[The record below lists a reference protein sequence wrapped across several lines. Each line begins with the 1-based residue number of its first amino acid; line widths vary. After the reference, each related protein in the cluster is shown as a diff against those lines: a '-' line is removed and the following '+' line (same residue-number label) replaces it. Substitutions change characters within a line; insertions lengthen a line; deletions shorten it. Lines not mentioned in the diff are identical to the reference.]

1 MYVFGTG
8 SLIATPQYDASGN
21 ALANP
26 SPVEFGTLQEVSI
39 DISFDT
45 KQLYGQ
51 FQFPVAA
58 GRGKGKVS
66 GKAKAARLN
75 GMLLNS
81 VVFGQSLN
89 FGTISDVYDVTGAA
103 IPASPYAIT
112 PTVPGSGT
120 WTRDL
125 GVRDAS
131 GTPYVRVSA
140 TPATGQYT
148 VSAGV
153 YTFAAADTGKTV
165 YISYQYT
172 AASTTA
178 PNVNIMNL
186 PMGYA
191 PSFAIDFYM
200 PYQGKQLVIS
210 CGNVVAS
217 KLSLATK
224 QDDFMVPEFDFDVY
238 ADSNNKIMTFA
249 LPDR

>member
-8 SLIATPQYDASGN
+8 ALIATPQYDASGN
-21 ALANP
+21 ALVNP
-26 SPVEFGTLQEVSI
+26 SPVEFGTLQEVGI
-39 DISFDT
+39 DVSFDT
-45 KQLYGQ
+45 KQLYGSL
-51 FQFPVAA
+51 QFPVAA
-58 GRGKGKVS
+58 GRGKGKVT

-81 VVFGQSLN
+81 VVFGQTMN
-89 FGTISDVYDVTGAA
+89 FGVVNDVYDTTGAA
-103 IPASPYAIT
+103 IPATPYQIT

-125 GVRDAS
+125 GVKDAN
-131 GTPYVRVSA
+131 GIAYIRVASA
-140 TPATGQYT
+140 PATGQYS

-178 PNVNIMNL
+178 PKIDVMNL

-191 PSFAIDFYM
+191 PSFSIDFYM
-200 PYQGKQLVIS
+200 PYQGKQLVITA
-210 CGNVVAS
+210 GNVVS
-217 KLSLATK
+217 NKLSMATK
-224 QDDFMVPEFDFDVY
+224 QDDFMVPEIDFDVY
-238 ADSNNKIMTFA
+238 ADANNKILTFA
-249 LPDR
+249 LTDK